1 MIPDSLP
8 NESMA
13 KVGHFWLCKNSAG
26 IFTVPKTRPTVYHM
40 SLEVCMKVHM
50 ACLKLLFNNFIITA
64 VLGESVRHP
73 YLQSCTRMFCSGSW
87 GTRQLRWSMR
97 IGRRKNFCPMIVFR
111 FQERPD
117 IRRYD
122 VESAFFPFASVH
134 ALLVWTWVWE
144 WEQRSNF
151 FCNTI

>member
-40 SLEVCMKVHM
+40 SLEVCMKVYM

-64 VLGESVRHP
+64 VLGESVRH
-73 YLQSCTRMFCSGSW
+73 LLTSNHVLGCSVLVLEEHG
-87 GTRQLRWSMR
+87 
-97 IGRRKNFCPMIVFR
+97 N
-111 FQERPD
+111 
-117 IRRYD
+117 YD
-122 VESAFFPFASVH
+122 GQCELDGEETFA
-134 ALLVWTWVWE
+134 
-144 WEQRSNF
+144 R
-151 FCNTI
+151 